1 MARILRWLFFALVAA
16 ALVAGCQKKDVVSKP
31 DGGGSTS
38 SSSATTET
46 GSTADTATNASSDS
60 GAPAG
65 TEGGSSASQ
74 PDTPVSSEGQPAV
87 AGQSGQES
95 SGEPISNPTPGADE
109 ILLRLNLKKG
119 EKYAYAVTQT
129 TEAMGGTNTLNLE
142 TVMNV
147 LDVKDGKMNVEFKV
161 LDAKASGGNPQ
172 FKDMMDK
179 QAGALKNTSYT
190 ADYDALGRMT
200 NMKSNGAKN
209 PFQDIAGDTMMGVL
223 FPEKPVKVGSS
234 WTSSVPLP
242 IPGQE
247 SKPIQLTY
255 TLSKIAGNDV
265 TIAMKVN
272 HSLTMQPPSGPQG
285 QQGQGVTVSIKM
297 DGTALVDRSSGMAK
311 NLSMT
316 FSLSFGAPQM
326 GTQTQKM
333 NITVRRK

>member
-1 MARILRWLFFALVAA
+1 
-16 ALVAGCQKKDVVSKP
+16 
-31 DGGGSTS
+31 
-38 SSSATTET
+38 
-46 GSTADTATNASSDS
+46 
-60 GAPAG
+60 
-65 TEGGSSASQ
+65 
-74 PDTPVSSEGQPAV
+74 
-87 AGQSGQES
+87 
-95 SGEPISNPTPGADE
+95 
-109 ILLRLNLKKG
+109 
-119 EKYAYAVTQT
+119 
-129 TEAMGGTNTLNLE
+129 
-142 TVMNV
+142 
-147 LDVKDGKMNVEFKV
+147 
-161 LDAKASGGNPQ
+161 
-172 FKDMMDK
+172 
-179 QAGALKNTSYT
+179 
-190 ADYDALGRMT
+190 MT

-242 IPGQE
+242 MPGQE